1 VIVLFSHFA
10 HREGESTKLKN
21 LLAKQEYPA
30 RAKTSLQSTGA
41 YSELREDKQLSKMT
55 PFSIIVGNY
64 IIFARHAGYRIASL
78 VCGHVPSCTVT
89 ESGT

>member
-55 PFSIIVGNY
+55 PFSNNIVLKGSS
-64 IIFARHAGYRIASL
+64 ISL
-78 VCGHVPSCTVT
+78 P
-89 ESGT
+89 SGTT